1 MSVNGR
7 ERPGSFY
14 PTPCRK
20 THDRRRRA
28 LQILENRGVGRWRTY
43 SRFALLCEIP
53 CRIEKVRDNLGG
65 GVFRQGSRGCYF
77 GVRSKPCGVAT
88 VQACSMPSKSR
99 KPREWP
105 IHPKP
110 DIPGRLPE
118 RLLRPKKRRPP
129 NGTSASGSLVAD
141 APTTHAPVEGQG
153 GRRYAAADAA
163 DDDPRRRRAYCLRKY
178 GRQVP
183 RSAGRRRY
191 ADRVR
196 RRSNDLPD
204 RSPVHE
210 ACERG
215 SRCPRDR
222 PGSIATPR

>member
-1 MSVNGR
+1 MQPALAIKTLCKTFDFRITNGGFGDRRDKPRMTDFGR

-28 LQILENRGVGRWRTY
+28 PQILENRGVGRWRTC

-77 GVRSKPCGVAT
+77 VVRSKPRGVAT
-88 VQACSMPSKSR
+88 VQARSMPSKSR

-110 DIPGRLPE
+110 DIPGRLLE
-118 RLLRPKKRRPP
+118 RLLRPILAIPP
-129 NGTSASGSLVAD
+129 GAVGADVA
-141 APTTHAPVEGQG
+141 T
-153 GRRYAAADAA
+153 
-163 DDDPRRRRAYCLRKY
+163 
-178 GRQVP
+178 
-183 RSAGRRRY
+183 
-191 ADRVR
+191 
-196 RRSNDLPD
+196 
-204 RSPVHE
+204 
-210 ACERG
+210 
-215 SRCPRDR
+215 
-222 PGSIATPR
+222 